1 MLAENGAAC
10 EEPLLSKFTQ
20 IFCYPPKKFIRIVH
34 EKTEKCDRICEKVM
48 EVIKCNFNLEITPIA
63 RTLFGLRCK
72 RNKLWVPDSHTLQH
86 EELYEFRLRF
96 KVIVIFIRRIW
107 KLNFTL
113 SSDTPNVGIEES
125 ECRCLWVLLLSIII
139 WFTEWGFEW
148 YWLQRKTQHHF
159 GVMCHWYVIYV
170 LFDLWLCSN

>member
-1 MLAENGAAC
+1 MLAENEAAC
-10 EEPLLSKFTQ
+10 EEPLLSNFTQ

-107 KLNFTL
+107 KLISL
-113 SSDTPNVGIEES
+113 SPQIPQMS
-125 ECRCLWVLLLSIII
+125 ELKNLNAAAYEYFFYQLSYDLLN
-139 WFTEWGFEW
+139 G
-148 YWLQRKTQHHF
+148 
-159 GVMCHWYVIYV
+159 
-170 LFDLWLCSN
+170 DLNDIDYSEKRNTILGLCVTDM